1 MFTHLPKKSTFL
13 IASSLVFSSAAL
25 AGGLERE
32 SRVSSYTAP
41 APSASSAAATPAS
54 TSSAAAT
61 ETLVTAPF
69 NSTRSVWISR
79 SLYRPAN

>member
-1 MFTHLPKKSTFL
+1 MFTHLPKKSTLL
-13 IASSLVFSSAAL
+13 IASSLVFSL